1 MTTTLFNLAFL
12 LVAPFWTLMI
22 LFPKWWFTH
31 KVAESPL
38 IVLPPLAIFAMLAV
52 GRLPELWAVVSTP
65 ELGEFTAFVGTPEG
79 AALIWAQ
86 VLAWDLFIGRWMYQE
101 SRRLDISPLLM
112 APIMVFTIL
121 LSPVGLPVFL
131 AVRRYYKTADQS
143 TNAAA

>member
-1 MTTTLFNLAFL
+1 MTTTLFDLTFL
-12 LVAPFWTLMI
+12 LVAPFWALMI

-31 KVAESPL
+31 KVSESPL
-38 IVLPPLAIFAMLAV
+38 IVLPPLAIFAVLAAS
-52 GRLPELWAVVSTP
+52 RLPELWAVVSTP

-86 VLAWDLFIGRWMYQE
+86 VLAWDLFIGRWMYLE

-112 APIMVFTIL
+112 APIMVGTIL

-131 AVRRYYKTADQS
+131 AVRRYRRSPVAS
-143 TNAAA
+143 